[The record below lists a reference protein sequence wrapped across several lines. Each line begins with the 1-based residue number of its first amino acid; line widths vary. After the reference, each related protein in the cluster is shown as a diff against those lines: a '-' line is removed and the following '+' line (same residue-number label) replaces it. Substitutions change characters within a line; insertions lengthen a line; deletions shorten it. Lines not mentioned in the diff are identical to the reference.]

1 LSSSRPGIESRR
13 RIHACRLLL
22 VFALSLLS
30 ANPIEAKRSPA
41 GKPPKSSHSVARPER
56 EQRDVLFLSS
66 VDPDIPEIEAL
77 IEEAEKRILEA
88 WSTPIHFSVEYLDPS
103 TFSQDPR
110 RQEATVSH
118 IQERYRG
125 RVFDLVITI
134 GGPSLEFAEKHRAE
148 VFPDASQI
156 FYIVDAETAGA
167 ESEKKAG
174 ATGIIR
180 KLSYLPTLELALQQ
194 NPGIRHVVVIAGAS
208 DLDKLELASAREA
221 FRPFEGDI
229 DFQYWSGLRLRE
241 MRSRM
246 AGFDPKT
253 ITLFL
258 DFMSDSAGEQYSP
271 AQVLRTIS
279 EDCKRPIYGTSSSFI
294 GSGIVGGS
302 IADMREIGR
311 NLGSDGL
318 RILNGEKAEAIP
330 VATGDSQRYVFD
342 WRELR
347 KWKIDFDKLPP
358 GSSVLYWQ
366 YSLWEQHG
374 PKIIGLLALLLIE
387 TLLIVL
393 LVHYSARR
401 KRAEDALRAKEEE
414 LLDAERV
421 AELTSWQWNPAT
433 DEVRLS
439 EPFYGFTGISS
450 EHAIVHFK
458 ELASFFT
465 PESWARLTD
474 EMKETLQSGKPF
486 RLELEGSERK
496 VFKNWIGVRGE
507 AVRNA
512 QGKVVQMRGTMQRIT
527 ERKLTEQ
534 KLRDSESTLAG
545 IVGSAMDAIITVND
559 AHEIVLFNHAA
570 EKMFGLSAQEAIGTT
585 LDPFIPEP
593 FRSEHGENIRR
604 FGETGTTT
612 RAMKSLGVLRAARNN
627 GEEFPI
633 EASIAH
639 VRAGNRS
646 LFSVIIRD
654 ITERHKAEAALRES
668 ERRFRLVAN
677 SAPVMIWMSDGD
689 RQRTY
694 FNQPWF
700 DFTGRPFDSELGM
713 GWTSGVHPEDLKAC
727 LDSFEK
733 LFEQR
738 LPFEVEYRLLRND
751 GEYRWISDRGVPRF
765 QMDGSFAGYIGCCID
780 VTDDRNAKV
789 ILKELSGKLMHA
801 QEEERSRIARELHDD
816 ISQRL
821 ALLANRLQVLNQELI
836 GQGVNLGAEESGAL
850 WELTSE
856 IAADIQQLSHD
867 LHPSKLNYLGLAGAA
882 RELCH
887 EFSRQQKV
895 EIECRVQDLPRDLD
909 AGISLGLFRVIQES
923 LRNVSK
929 HGRAQ
934 HVEVE
939 LARISDRIRLSVSD
953 DGVGFEQERLGWRG
967 MGLVSMRERLRMMG
981 GELSIWS
988 RPSYGTHLEA
998 SVPVVLK
1005 HKQEIFVDSRS
1016 ESRELPRQF

>member
-1 LSSSRPGIESRR
+1 MSSSKPGIESQR
-13 RIHACRLLL
+13 RICACRLLFVL
-22 VFALSLLS
+22 ALCLLF
-30 ANPIEAKRSPA
+30 ANPIEAKRSLA
-41 GKPPKSSHSVARPER
+41 KRTPKSSHSVVRPER
-56 EQRDVLFLSS
+56 EQREVLFLSS
-66 VDPDIPEIEAL
+66 VDPDAPEIEAL

-103 TFSQDPR
+103 MFPTDPR
-110 RQEATVSH
+110 RQEDTVSH
-118 IQERYRG
+118 LQERYQG
-125 RVFDLVITI
+125 RIFDLVITI
-134 GGPSLEFAEKHRAE
+134 GGQSLEFSEKHRAE
-148 VFPDASQI
+148 VFPGASQI
-156 FYIVDAETAGA
+156 FYIFDTETAQA
-167 ESEKKAG
+167 ESAKKAG

-194 NPGIRHVVVIAGAS
+194 NPGVRHVVVIAGAS
-208 DLDKLELASAREA
+208 DLDKLELASAHDA
-221 FRPFEGDI
+221 FRPLEGDI

-253 ITLFL
+253 IALFL
-258 DFMSDSAGEQYSP
+258 DFMSDSAGEPYSP

-279 EDCKRPIYGTSSSFI
+279 EDCKSPIYGTSASFV

-311 NLGSDGL
+311 GLGSDGL
-318 RILNGEKAEAIP
+318 RILNGEKADAIP
-330 VATGDSQRYVFD
+330 VTTGDFQRYVFD
-342 WRELR
+342 WRQLR
-347 KWKIDFDKLPP
+347 RWKIDFDKLPP

-366 YSLWEQHG
+366 YSVWEQHG

-401 KRAEDALRAKEEE
+401 KRAEEALRAKEEE
-414 LLDAERV
+414 LLEAERV
-421 AELTSWQWNPAT
+421 AELTSWHWNPET

-439 EPFYGFTGISS
+439 EPFYGFTGISPQT
-450 EHAIVHFK
+450 ALVHFK

-465 PESWARLTD
+465 AESWARLTD
-474 EMKETLQSGKPF
+474 EMQATLRSGTPF

-496 VFKNWIGVRGE
+496 GVKNWIAVRGE
-507 AVRNA
+507 VVRNA
-512 QGKVVQMRGTMQRIT
+512 QGDVVQMRGTMQRIT

-534 KLRDSESTLAG
+534 KLRDSESTLSG

-559 AHEIVLFNHAA
+559 AHEIVLFNTAA
-570 EKMFGLSAQEAIGTT
+570 EKMFGLTSQEAIGKT

-593 FRSEHGENIRR
+593 FRAEHGENIRS
-604 FGETGTTT
+604 FGDTGTTT
-612 RAMKSLGVLRAARNN
+612 RAMKSLGVLRALRKN

-639 VRAGNRS
+639 VHAGKES

-689 RQRTY
+689 GQRTY

-700 DFTGRPFDSELGM
+700 DFTGRLPDSELGT
-713 GWTSGVHPEDLKAC
+713 GWTAGVYPEDLKAY

-751 GEYRWISDRGVPRF
+751 GEYRWVSDRGVPRF
-765 QMDGSFAGYIGCCID
+765 QVDGTFAGYIGCCID
-780 VTDDRNAKV
+780 VTDDRNAKAV
-789 ILKELSGKLMHA
+789 LKELSGKLMHA
-801 QEEERSRIARELHDD
+801 QEEERARIARELHDD

-836 GQGVNLGAEESGAL
+836 AQGVNVGAEESGAL

-909 AGISLGLFRVIQES
+909 AGISLGLFRIIQES

-929 HGRAQ
+929 HSRAQ

-939 LARISDRIRLSVSD
+939 LARISDHIRLSVSD
-953 DGVGFEQERLGWRG
+953 DGVGFDQERLGWHG
-967 MGLVSMRERLRMMG
+967 LGLVSMRERLRVMG

-988 RPSYGTHLEA
+988 RPSYGTHVEA

-1005 HKQEIFVDSRS
+1005 HRQEVFVESRS
-1016 ESRELPRQF
+1016 GTRDSPRQF

>member
-1 LSSSRPGIESRR
+1 MPSSRPGIESQKCIR
-13 RIHACRLLL
+13 ACRLLL
-22 VFALSLLS
+22 VLVLCLLPAS
-30 ANPIEAKRSPA
+30 PIEAKRSSA
-41 GKPPKSSHSVARPER
+41 RKTPKTGHSVVRPER
-56 EQRDVLFLSS
+56 EQREVLFLSS
-66 VDPDIPEIEAL
+66 VDPDTPEIEAL

-88 WSTPIHFSVEYLDPS
+88 WNTPIHFSVEYLDPS
-103 TFSQDPR
+103 MFPTDPQ

-118 IQERYRG
+118 LQGKFRG
-125 RVFDLVITI
+125 RIFDLIITI
-134 GGPSLEFAEKHRAE
+134 GGPTLEFAAKHRAE

-156 FYIVDAETAGA
+156 FYVVDAEINQAGSA
-167 ESEKKAG
+167 RKAG

-194 NPGIRHVVVIAGAS
+194 TPGTRHVVVIAGAS
-208 DLDKLELASAREA
+208 DLDKLELDSAHDA

-253 ITLFL
+253 VVLFL

-279 EDCKRPIYGTSSSFI
+279 EDCKRPIYGTLSSFI

-311 NLGSDGL
+311 GLGSDGL
-318 RILNGEKAEAIP
+318 RVLNGEKAEAIP
-330 VATGDSQRYVFD
+330 VTTGDFQRYVFD
-342 WRELR
+342 WRQLR
-347 KWKIDFDKLPP
+347 KWKIDFDKLPS

-366 YSLWEQHG
+366 YSVWEQHG
-374 PKIIGLLALLLIE
+374 REIIGLLALLLIE

-393 LVHYSARR
+393 LVHYSSRR
-401 KRAEDALRAKEEE
+401 KRAEDSLRAKEEE
-414 LLDAERV
+414 LLEAERV
-421 AELTSWQWNPAT
+421 AELTSWHWKPET

-439 EPFYGFTGISS
+439 EPFYGFTGINPQT
-450 EHAIVHFK
+450 AIMHFK

-465 PESWARLTD
+465 AESWERLTE
-474 EMKETLQSGKPF
+474 EMQTTLRSGKPF

-496 VFKNWIGVRGE
+496 GIKNWIAVRGE
-507 AVRNA
+507 VVHNA
-512 QGKVVQMRGTMQRIT
+512 QAGVMQMRGTMQRIT

-559 AHEIVLFNHAA
+559 AHEIVLFNAAA
-570 EKMFGLSAQEAIGTT
+570 EKMFGLSAQEAIGKT
-585 LDPFIPEP
+585 LDPLIPEP
-593 FRSEHGENIRR
+593 FRSTHGESIRQ
-604 FGETGTTT
+604 FSETGTTT
-612 RAMKSLGVLRAARNN
+612 RAMKSPGVLHALRRN

-639 VRAGNRS
+639 VHAGKKS

-677 SAPVMIWMSDGD
+677 SAPVMIWMSDGG

-700 DFTGRPFDSELGM
+700 DFTGRLPDSELGT
-713 GWTSGVHPEDLKAC
+713 GWTSGVYPEDLKAY

-751 GEYRWISDRGVPRF
+751 GEYRWVSDRGVPRF
-765 QMDGSFAGYIGCCID
+765 QPDGTFAGYIGCCID
-780 VTDDRNAKV
+780 VTDDRNAKS
-789 ILKELSGKLMHA
+789 ILKELSGELMRA
-801 QEEERSRIARELHDD
+801 QEEERARIARELHDD

-836 GQGVNLGAEESGAL
+836 GQGVNVGAEESGAL

-895 EIECRVQDLPRDLD
+895 EIECRVQDLPRELD
-909 AGISLGLFRVIQES
+909 AGISLGLFRIIQES

-929 HGRAQ
+929 HSSAQ

-939 LARISDRIRLSVSD
+939 LARISDHIRLSVSD
-953 DGVGFEQERLGWRG
+953 DGIGFDQERVGWRG
-967 MGLVSMRERLRMMG
+967 MGLVSMRERLRIMG

-988 RPSYGTHLEA
+988 RPSYGTHVEA

-1005 HKQEIFVDSRS
+1005 QRQEVSV
-1016 ESRELPRQF
+1016 ESRPEGP